1 MDTPPPVTKAL
12 SKGCVPFT
20 LKEKFLQ
27 KSAKALIHN
36 LPPWF
41 DLFYASVFIKKYEC
55 IDFVQ

>member
-1 MDTPPPVTKAL
+1 M
-12 SKGCVPFT
+12 
-20 LKEKFLQ
+20 Q